1 MSITKVIRQLID
13 TNTYIELTA
22 ATGNADVVL
31 ISNVV
36 YANDSF
42 ANTSNTDLPLDGGY
56 LKLYGSGFQSG
67 VNVFVGNA
75 NTVANLVSNTELW
88 IAVPPLSA
96 DVYDLFL
103 YNPDGSNAIVIN
115 GVNVLGSDYT
125 HGWFSGGALSGPTG
139 TIHKNFGRFPSSPVP
154 ANNPVINLS
163 NGNNNFLPNIFAH
176 GTLSTQIERLTFAN
190 DTNANDARANLNG
203 ARWHHS
209 GARNYYNGYFA
220 GADAPFGTTIPG
232 TAPINPVPTIAART
246 GTSNVSK
253 FTFAD
258 DSAAVQSRFNLTT
271 ARYGQGSAENTIHSW
286 FTLGGG
292 ASSPTV
298 ANPSLTST
306 ERMTFANDTAS
317 TTGRGNASLARHFVA
332 SSRNSSYGWFA
343 GGTKVSPNNSGPNT
357 ELYSRIDRIDFSND
371 SNVALVRGDQ
381 LISAHSS
388 VGVSTETFGWFH
400 GGQRNFLF
408 DVDDIPGTTSGSF
421 SPAPGPIGPATVSL
435 TIPSS
440 RNIGNEYSAISRL
453 DFTNDVVNTLQRAP
467 MPKTMDSA
475 SLENSTYG
483 WFSSGM
489 NAPSNMQ
496 NQLSSSIGTS
506 PGPGS
511 NPLPIAYN
519 FSAGFPGT
527 TSITSPSL
535 LPGNPIQD
543 LTPSTPGTSYRW
555 TLTFNY
561 NPTYVSTINRLTFA
575 SDTTAVSTRTAAIQA
590 NRGGA
595 GVSGRL

>member
-56 LKLYGSGFQSG
+56 LKLYGTGFQAG
-67 VNVFVGNA
+67 VNVYVGNA

-88 IAVPPLSA
+88 VAVPPLSA

-139 TIHKNFGRFPSSPVP
+139 TVAVPVVGTFLSVSGTP
-154 ANNPVINLS
+154 AP
-163 NGNNNFLPNIFAH
+163 GLPNIFAH
-176 GTLSTQIERLTFAN
+176 GSISTQIERVTFAN
-190 DTNANDARANLNG
+190 DTNTTDARANLNG
-203 ARWHHS
+203 ARWHHAGS
-209 GARNYYNGYFA
+209 KTFYNGYWA
-220 GADAPFGTTIPG
+220 GSDLPFGSAIPA
-232 TAPINPVPTIAART
+232 TAPLNPVPTITART
-246 GTSNVSK
+246 GATNVSK

-258 DSAAVQSRFNLTT
+258 DSAAVQNRFNLTT
-271 ARYGQGSAENTIHSW
+271 ARYGNGAGQNTIHSW

-292 ASSPTV
+292 TSTPTV

-306 ERMTFANDTAS
+306 ERMTFANDSAS
-317 TTGRGNASLARHFVA
+317 TDARGNASLGRHFVA
-332 SSRNSSYGWFA
+332 SVVNSSYAWFG
-343 GGTKVSPNNSGPNT
+343 GGTKLSPNNSGPNT
-357 ELYSRIDRIDFSND
+357 ANYSRTDRIDFSND

-381 LISAHSS
+381 IVSAHSMA
-388 VGVSTETFGWFH
+388 GVSTETFGWFH
-400 GGQRNFLF
+400 GGQRNYLY
-408 DVDDIPGTTSGSF
+408 DVDSYPSGS
-421 SPAPGPIGPATVSL
+421 SGVAGSGSVTL
-435 TIPSS
+435 TIPNA
-440 RNIGNEYSAISRL
+440 RNIGNEYSNISRL
-453 DFTNDVVNTLQRAP
+453 DFTNDVVNTLARAP
-467 MPKTMDSA
+467 MPKTVESA
-475 SLENSTYG
+475 SCENSTYG

-489 NAPSNMQ
+489 NAPSVMSGQFAPGSALVDATASPNPWASLTPTTVPTSFSGGFPNPSVFQ
-496 NQLSSSIGTS
+496 WPVSFIPSPLSSS
-506 PGPGS
+506 
-511 NPLPIAYN
+511 
-519 FSAGFPGT
+519 
-527 TSITSPSL
+527 PS
-535 LPGNPIQD
+535 GQV
-543 LTPSTPGTSYRW
+543 RF

-561 NPTYVSTINRLTFA
+561 NGTYVSTINRLTFA